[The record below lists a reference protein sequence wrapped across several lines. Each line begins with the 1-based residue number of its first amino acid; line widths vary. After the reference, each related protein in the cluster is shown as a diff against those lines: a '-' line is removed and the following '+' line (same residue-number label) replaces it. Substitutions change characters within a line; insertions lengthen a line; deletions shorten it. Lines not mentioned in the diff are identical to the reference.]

1 MPQKKVM
8 HVMRPGA
15 FTCTD
20 ETTLRDVAQIMTIH
34 NIRYCVVVN
43 DQHEILGVIS
53 ARSILMGFGKDLEQT
68 TARDILLPYTV
79 TISPNTPLKDAV
91 DLMIKKKIEHLIVI
105 PDRPGAKA
113 ILGLLH
119 AEDIVDKMLFGWR
132 RQNEKVLRSDGE
144 SV

>member
-1 MPQKKVM
+1 MLQKKVM
-8 HVMRPGA
+8 NVMRRGA

-20 ETTLRDVAQIMTIH
+20 ETTLRDVAQIMTIN

-79 TISPNTPLKDAV
+79 SITPNTPLKEAV
-91 DLMIKKKIEHLIVI
+91 DLMIRKRIEHLIVI
-105 PDRPGAKA
+105 PDRPGARA

-119 AEDIVDKMLFGWR
+119 AEDIVGKMAYGWER
-132 RQNEKVLRSDGE
+132 AK
-144 SV
+144 